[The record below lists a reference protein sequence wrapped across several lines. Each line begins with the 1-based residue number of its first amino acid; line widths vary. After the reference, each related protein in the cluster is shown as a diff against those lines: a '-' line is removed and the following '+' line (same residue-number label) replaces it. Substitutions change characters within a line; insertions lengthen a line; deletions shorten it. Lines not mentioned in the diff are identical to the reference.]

1 MSQVVDKKVVE
12 MQFDN
17 RQFESGVQTSMST
30 LEKLKKSLNLDGA
43 AKGLETVNAAAK
55 DCDMSGISKGV
66 ETVKARFSALQVT
79 GITALANIANSAVN
93 AGKRLVSSFTID
105 PIKDGF
111 AEYETQ
117 INSIQTI
124 LANTSHQGTTLK
136 QVKKALNE
144 LNTYADKTIYNF
156 TEMTRNIGTFTAA
169 GLSLK
174 DSTKG
179 IQGIANLAAVSG
191 STSQQASTAMYQLS
205 QALAAGRVQLMDWN
219 SVVNAGMGGK
229 VFQDAII
236 KTAEESGKVNKNI
249 INAYKNGKNF
259 RSLLSSKDYG
269 EWFTSDILSTTLSK
283 FTKTGVV
290 EYMSKLSGI
299 SKKNVK
305 SLQELGD
312 KAGFNSKEFNKLATS
327 LTKGDK
333 SMVKNLK
340 DTLSMASTAEDA
352 ATKVKTFTQLMSTL
366 KEAAGS
372 GWTQTWQYIIGDF
385 EEAKGLWTN
394 VSNEL
399 GDMINASAEARNDIV
414 EGWAEDGG
422 RDNLISSITNAFKG
436 LMSVIE
442 PIKKAFKEIFPPI
455 TSERLI
461 EFTENLKSLT
471 EKMKLSEERADK
483 VKRIFKGVFSI
494 FDIGRKVITAFIKPF
509 YKLSQSKGFNN
520 FTDSLLES
528 FASIGDVFTSLNKG
542 LDLSSISDILSSI
555 ASVFSKTFSGISKVV
570 DSSLGSFKG
579 FKDVIS
585 SLGTWISTTFT
596 KVCENL
602 KPVFAWINEHISLA
616 FSWIKE
622 NVSIKDV
629 FAGLIGG
636 GVLVTLKKF
645 AGLIDKV
652 KDTISNLFNKKNYKD
667 GIGNKFKSILD
678 SVHDTLESFTS
689 GIKISSLVSISVAV
703 GILTASLN
711 SLAKLNVKDLTKGLV
726 GVGSLL
732 VMMSLSFRILTKTLT
747 DFKSE
752 GAIKSGVAMITMSV
766 AIKILANA
774 LTSIAKLRF
783 RDVVKGLATIEIALL
798 ELIGTLK
805 MISKTDVSLKTTAS
819 MILIAMTCKT
829 IATVLADIGSLSWEK
844 ITKGLVGM
852 GGALAELGVVAS
864 VLGKFGAA
872 GSVLGAISMLIMA
885 KSLKPIGEILKDI
898 GSLSWEKITKGLVGM
913 GGALAEL
920 GVVSG
925 LLGTFAGVS
934 SVLGATSI
942 LIMVQ
947 SLKPIGDRLKEIGSL
962 SWDQIK
968 KSLVG
973 MGGALAELGT
983 VAGYLGVFGGFKS
996 LLGATSILIMVQALE
1011 PIADALIKISSLSW
1025 YEIKLGLAGIV
1036 GVLSELTIV
1045 ARYLGKSAGLKGLVG
1060 ASTILLMVQ
1069 SLEPIG
1075 NTLSRIGNL
1084 SWDTIKNAL
1093 KGMGFALAEL
1103 SIVAGKLGKSAGLKG
1118 LIGASSVLI
1127 MVQSLEPICNSLI
1140 RIGSLSWDQIK
1151 IGLTGIGGTLAELG
1165 IVASI
1170 LGKFA
1175 GLKSVIGSASI
1186 LIMVQ
1191 GLDDIANALIKIG
1204 SMTWDQV
1211 KAGLT
1216 GMGGALTELTIVS
1229 ALLGNLGGL
1238 GATLGAGTI
1247 LLGVRG
1253 LGDLADAFK
1262 KFGEMPW
1269 DEIKRGLAS
1278 MGGALGELSL
1288 GSLLNTLSGLGALS
1302 IAAIAGPLG
1311 TLADSIKKWS
1321 GVTIPENL
1329 GVQLGILAD
1338 GVMKFTFGE
1347 SGANSISMVAT
1358 PLGTLADSVKKWTGI
1373 IIPENLGSQLK
1384 TLASGV
1390 KSFTFGGLGAD
1401 AISTVATPLGILADS
1416 IKKWTNINIPEGLE
1430 TQLSSISKGVQ
1441 SFTWALVGGA
1451 SINSIAA
1458 SLGTLANSIKKWKDV
1473 KVPKNLET
1481 QLSSIAKG
1489 VKSFTWAFAGGWSLE
1504 DIVGPLGKLPDAIAK
1519 WKDINVPEGIDKQM
1533 TSIAK
1538 GVEAFSFA
1546 FTGSWTIAS
1555 LISPLS
1561 KLPDAIKK
1569 FTGIVVPEG
1578 MEKGLKSIAN
1588 GVKSFSWAFVGG
1600 ESIDIIADPLGKLAN
1615 GIKILCSV
1623 SIPKNIGDKL
1633 KSISNGIKSFN
1644 SIGYISSVSGS
1655 ISSIA
1660 NSTVKLSGINF
1671 KFISSGLGILVS
1683 SLKKISG
1690 VTIDTSSLTSAM
1702 TNIAK
1707 AARNMMNA
1715 MKSTIRSGKSSITA
1729 AMKVAMSGAPG
1740 AIRNSINVIKSVAV
1754 SLISSLTKVI
1764 SGKKPSVTS
1773 AFKTLVSGASD
1784 AVKGKR
1790 PSMVSAGKYLG
1801 SGLVEGI
1808 NDKQP
1813 AVYNAAFKLGQ
1824 EAVKGERDGQKSHSP
1839 SKLTIQAGHW
1849 FGEGLIIGIGQ
1860 MASKVYSAGYDAGDT
1875 AVQAM
1880 SGAIARLSDAV
1891 DSDIDA
1897 QPTIRPVLDLSDV
1910 RSGAG
1915 AISDLFN
1922 RKQIV
1927 GVTSNVNAIS
1937 SMMNNRNQN
1946 AGNADV
1952 IDAINKLRKDVGNI
1966 DAASYTIGGITYDNG
1981 SSISEAIKSL
1991 VDAARMERR
2000 M

>member
-43 AKGLETVNAAAK
+43 AKGLESVNAAAK

-66 ETVKARFSALQVT
+66 ETVKARFSALQVA
-79 GITALANIANSAVN
+79 GITAMSNIANSAVN
-93 AGKRLVSSFTID
+93 AGKRLLSAFTID

-205 QALAAGRVQLMDWN
+205 QALAAGKVQLMDWN

-249 INAYKNGKNF
+249 INAYKNGKSF
-259 RSLLSSKDYG
+259 RSLLNAKDYG
-269 EWFTSDILSTTLSK
+269 EWFTSDILSTTLGK

-305 SLQELGD
+305 SLQNLGD

-333 SMVKNLK
+333 AMVKNLK

-352 ATKVKTFTQLMSTL
+352 ATKVKTFTQLMDTL

-385 EEAKGLWTN
+385 KEAKGLWTD
-394 VSNEL
+394 VSDVL
-399 GDMINASAEARNDIV
+399 SKMINDSSNARNKIV
-414 EGWAEDGG
+414 EGWAKGGG
-422 RDNLISSITNAFKG
+422 RDDLIASLTNAFKG
-436 LMSVIE
+436 LMSIIE

-461 EFTENLKSLT
+461 KFTENLKSLT

-494 FDIGRKVITAFIKPF
+494 FDIGKKVITAFTKPF
-509 YKLSQSKGFNN
+509 FELFQSKGFNN

-528 FASIGDVFTSLNKG
+528 FASIGDVFTSWDKG

-555 ASVFSKTFSGISKVV
+555 ASVFSKTFSGISNSI
-570 DSSLGSFKG
+570 DSSLSSFGSFK
-579 FKDVIS
+579 DAIS
-585 SLGTWISTTFT
+585 SFGTWISNAFS
-596 KVCENL
+596 KVSSVL
-602 KPVFAWINEHISLA
+602 KPVFSWLGNGLSEA
-616 FSWIKE
+616 FSWIKD
-622 NVSIKDV
+622 NVSLGDV
-629 FAGLIGG
+629 FSGLLTGGLLAGIS
-636 GVLVTLKKF
+636 KF
-645 AGLIDKV
+645 TGLLDKLGAVIDKIFGD
-652 KDTISNLFNKKNYKD
+652 KSENKD
-667 GIGNKFKSILD
+667 GIGEKFKNILSQVHEALVAFTAGIRTTSLISIA
-678 SVHDTLESFTS
+678 TAI
-689 GIKISSLVSISVAV
+689 GILSVALSTISKLDYDELAR
-703 GILTASLN
+703 GIAGIGSLFVILGTSFKSLN
-711 SLAKLNVKDLTKGLV
+711 KSLK
-726 GVGSLL
+726 
-732 VMMSLSFRILTKTLT
+732 SFGNTNI
-747 DFKSE
+747 
-752 GAIKSGVAMITMSV
+752 IKSGMAMIAMSI
-766 AIKILANA
+766 AIKILSDA
-774 LTSIAKLRF
+774 LTTIANIKI
-783 RDVVKGLATIEIALL
+783 DDIIKGLFA
-798 ELIGTLK
+798 IGVSLFEFSVVIKKIGDTN
-805 MISKTDVSLKTTAS
+805 VSLKTMLS
-819 MILIAMTCKT
+819 LILIAESCKILAKALATIGKMSWDEIARGLLGMGGALAELAIVTGYLDDFNEGGSLISAISMLIMVQTLDEISDALKSIGALSWDEIERGLTGMGIALAELGIVSSVLGKFGGMRSIAGAISVVLMTEALQPICD
-829 IATVLADIGSLSWEK
+829 VLSQIGSLSWDE
-844 ITKGLVGM
+844 IARGLVGM
-852 GGALAELGVVAS
+852 GGALAELAVTA
-864 VLGKFGAA
+864 
-872 GSVLGAISMLIMA
+872 
-885 KSLKPIGEILKDI
+885 
-898 GSLSWEKITKGLVGM
+898 
-913 GGALAEL
+913 
-920 GVVSG
+920 G
-925 LLGTFAGVS
+925 LLGTLTGGILGIAGA
-934 SVLGATSI
+934 LSI

-947 SLKPIGDRLKEIGSL
+947 SLQPIASALSQIGSLSWGEIEKGLTGMDKALTKLAVTAGLLGTLTGLSGIVGATSVLIMAQSLQPISTALSQIGSL
-962 SWDQIK
+962 SWDEIEK
-968 KSLVG
+968 GLTG
-973 MGGALAELGT
+973 MNKALTNLAV
-983 VAGYLGVFGGFKS
+983 VAG
-996 LLGATSILIMVQALE
+996 LLGRLAG
-1011 PIADALIKISSLSW
+1011 LS
-1025 YEIKLGLAGIV
+1025 GLAG
-1036 GVLSELTIV
+1036 
-1045 ARYLGKSAGLKGLVG
+1045 
-1060 ASTILLMVQ
+1060 STSIIIMAQ
-1069 SLEPIG
+1069 SLQPIS
-1075 NTLSRIGNL
+1075 TALS
-1084 SWDTIKNAL
+1084 
-1093 KGMGFALAEL
+1093 
-1103 SIVAGKLGKSAGLKG
+1103 
-1118 LIGASSVLI
+1118 
-1127 MVQSLEPICNSLI
+1127 Q
-1140 RIGSLSWDQIK
+1140 IGSLSWGEIER
-1151 IGLTGIGGTLAELG
+1151 G
-1165 IVASI
+1165 V
-1170 LGKFA
+1170 
-1175 GLKSVIGSASI
+1175 
-1186 LIMVQ
+1186 
-1191 GLDDIANALIKIG
+1191 
-1204 SMTWDQV
+1204 
-1211 KAGLT
+1211 T
-1216 GMGGALTELTIVS
+1216 GMGEALTKLAVV
-1229 ALLGNLGGL
+1229 AGLLGNLGGL
-1238 GATLGAGTI
+1238 GAILGAGTI
-1247 LLGVRG
+1247 LLAVQG
-1253 LGDLADAFK
+1253 LDDLANALK

-1269 DEIKRGLAS
+1269 DEIKRGLAA
-1278 MGGALGELSL
+1278 MGVALGEVAF
-1288 GSLLNTLSGLGALS
+1288 GSLLNTLSGLGAAS
-1302 IAAIAGPLG
+1302 ISAIAGPLG
-1311 TLADSIKKWS
+1311 TLADSLKKWT

-1329 GVQLGILAD
+1329 GYQLGILAN
-1338 GVMKFTFGE
+1338 GVMAFTFDGA
-1347 SGANSISMVAT
+1347 GANALSTVAA
-1358 PLGTLADSVKKWTGI
+1358 PLGTLADSVKKWAGVTVPEGI
-1373 IIPENLGSQLK
+1373 GKQLGK
-1384 TLASGV
+1384 LAKGV
-1390 KSFTFGGLGAD
+1390 KKFTFDGVGAS
-1401 AISTVATPLGILADS
+1401 AIATVAAP
-1416 IKKWTNINIPEGLE
+1416 
-1430 TQLSSISKGVQ
+1430 
-1441 SFTWALVGGA
+1441 
-1451 SINSIAA
+1451 
-1458 SLGTLANSIKKWKDV
+1458 LGTLANSVRRWSNITVPEGLEKNLKSISNGIKSFTWAFSGGWSISSIVGPLGKLPDALKKWSNV
-1473 KVPKNLET
+1473 TVPEGFGTKLK
-1481 QLSSIAKG
+1481 SISNG
-1489 VKSFTWAFAGGWSLE
+1489 IKSFTWAFAGGWSLGE
-1504 DIVGPLGKLPDAIAK
+1504 IVGPL
-1519 WKDINVPEGIDKQM
+1519 N
-1533 TSIAK
+1533 
-1538 GVEAFSFA
+1538 
-1546 FTGSWTIAS
+1546 
-1555 LISPLS
+1555 

-1569 FTGIVVPEG
+1569 FAGVVIPEG
-1578 MEKGLKSIAN
+1578 IEKGLKSIAN

-1600 ESIDIIADPLGKLAN
+1600 MSIDIIAAPLGKLAN
-1615 GIKILCSV
+1615 GIRTLCSTP
-1623 SIPKNIGDKL
+1623 IPKSIGDKL
-1633 KSISNGIKSFN
+1633 KSISSGIKSFVN
-1644 SIGYISSVSGS
+1644 IGDISSVSGS

-1671 KFISSGLGILVS
+1671 KTISSGLGTLVS

-1715 MKSTIRSGKSSITA
+1715 IKSTIRSGKASITA

-1740 AIRNSINVIKSVAV
+1740 AIRNSINAIKSVAV

-1784 AVKGKR
+1784 AVKSKR

-1801 SGLVEGI
+1801 SGLIEGI

-1813 AVYNAAFKLGQ
+1813 AVYSAAFKLGQ
-1824 EAVKGERDGQKSHSP
+1824 AAVEGEKKGQKSNSP
-1839 SKLTIQAGHW
+1839 SKLTIKAGHW

-1915 AISDLFN
+1915 AISDLFD